1 MISRD
6 EEARLAFDLWKAMD
20 RFQDLLWSRYEEDF
34 LNLTGEG
41 DGKEWVEEN
50 TEIPF

>member
-20 RFQDLLWSRYEEDF
+20 RFQDLLWSRYEEEF
-34 LNLTGEG
+34 LNLTGEEG
-41 DGKEWVEEN
+41 GEEWLEKN
-50 TEIPF
+50 TEVAF